1 MPLPPNR
8 MAGFQKSCYGT
19 MAEGEVEDNWVATSS
34 SLRIIL
40 VGKTGSG
47 KSATGNSILCQPVFE
62 SRLAARSVTR
72 RCQREMGTWNGRSLL
87 VVDTP
92 PIFESKAQTQEV
104 YEEIGHCYLLS
115 APGPHVLLLVTQ
127 LGRFTDQDSMAV
139 RRLKE
144 VFGADAMRHVVMLF
158 THREDL
164 EGQSLDQYVTNTD
177 NLGLKGAVLECG
189 RRFCAFNN
197 RASGEEQQRQLAEL
211 MAVIAGLER
220 ELGGSFHSNDLFF
233 QAHVL
238 QQGGQGPM
246 EGDYRRFRDKVKL
259 QVERQRQ
266 ELRERESSCVLQAL
280 RRVKNWVTSHLILC
294 AFLTICALIFLAIL
308 ISHFD

>member
-1 MPLPPNR
+1 MEEPLKNGEGAFPPDR
-8 MAGFQKSCYGT
+8 DDSCTPG
-19 MAEGEVEDNWVATSS
+19 SPP
-34 SLRIIL
+34 LRIIL

-47 KSATGNSILCQPVFE
+47 KSATGNSILCKPVFE

-104 YEEIGHCYLLS
+104 YEEIRRCYLLS
-115 APGPHVLLLVTQ
+115 VPGPHVLLLVTQ

-233 QAHVL
+233 QAQVL

-246 EGDYRRFRDKVKL
+246 EGDYRCFRDKVKL
-259 QVERQRQ
+259 PVERQRQ
-266 ELRERESSCVLQAL
+266 ELRERESNCVLQAL
-280 RRVKNWVTSHLILC
+280 LSVKNWVILNHE
-294 AFLTICALIFLAIL
+294 ICAVYVWCSLFVLLIILIIFLLA
-308 ISHFD
+308 